1 MTKDHEMMKMLM
13 IRSVNV
19 NGKSRSHLCVFYS
32 TLFCRF
38 VSCDMTAQQRASPFV
53 GRPSN
58 LFSAKIHSV
67 QLNQASCDQVNGQT
81 HVEGTNASGLL
92 FVCGNKIS
100 GEKKKKVFY
109 FLIKSLKSIFL
120 EYYQMEAV
128 WLLSLLLLLMM
139 MKIMMAS
146 VDDEVQL
153 SRH

>member
-67 QLNQASCDQVNGQT
+67 QLNQALCDQVDGQT

-100 GEKKKKVFY
+100 GEEKKKKVFY
-109 FLIKSLKSIFL
+109 FLIKSLKSVFL
-120 EYYQMEAV
+120 KYYQMKAV

-146 VDDEVQL
+146 VDD
-153 SRH
+153 

>member
-1 MTKDHEMMKMLM
+1 MLM
-13 IRSVNV
+13 GNHVPIFVYSILLCSVGSFLV
-19 NGKSRSHLCVFYS
+19 
-32 TLFCRF
+32 
-38 VSCDMTAQQRASPFV
+38 TAQQRASPFV

-67 QLNQASCDQVNGQT
+67 DLNQALCDQVNGPT

-100 GEKKKKVFY
+100 GEEKKKKVFY

>member
-67 QLNQASCDQVNGQT
+67 QLNQASCDQVDGQT

-100 GEKKKKVFY
+100 GKRRRRRCFIFSSNLLKV
-109 FLIKSLKSIFL
+109 SS
-120 EYYQMEAV
+120 
-128 WLLSLLLLLMM
+128 
-139 MKIMMAS
+139 
-146 VDDEVQL
+146 
-153 SRH
+153 

>member
-1 MTKDHEMMKMLM
+1 MTKDHKTMKMLM

-58 LFSAKIHSV
+58 LFSAKNHSV
-67 QLNQASCDQVNGQT
+67 QLNQALCDQVDGQT
-81 HVEGTNASGLL
+81 HLEGTNASGLL
-92 FVCGNKIS
+92 FVCDNKIS

-146 VDDEVQL
+146 VDD
-153 SRH
+153 